1 MLRGRLVLRS
11 KFGVVL
17 ISSVLLLFRILLSQA
32 QVSVLTQHNDNTRSG
47 TNLQEKLL
55 NISNV
60 NRNTFGRL
68 ARRVVDGNIYAQPL
82 IVAQAQIPNRKSTN
96 VAIVATENNSVYGFD
111 AEDTNPRSTTAQIWR
126 TNLGPAVPTS
136 TLYAALNAPY
146 CTDMTLQVGIT
157 STPAIKLTQDAA
169 PRSGVIF
176 TAAKTKRGKTYAY
189 TLYALNLSNGSILGS
204 IPIEGQVSG
213 HGYGST
219 GSGIDAHISFNALY
233 QLNRPALLLAGNVLY
248 VAFGS
253 HCDMGP
259 YHGWLFAYDVS
270 NASTP
275 KLIDILCTTPNGTG
289 SKRVNGLPV
298 EGEGGI
304 WMSGAGPS
312 VDSDGYIYL
321 STGNGSYD
329 GITEF
334 SDSVLKIKLDQ
345 NKLRV
350 VDWFTAS
357 NQDQL
362 KDDDYD
368 LGSGGV
374 ALLPGTHTAV
384 TGSKEGRL
392 YLLDTADL
400 GHGKQPP
407 LQSFQVTHP
416 HPPPP
421 LAYNLHN
428 APVIWPHKDFAYV
441 YVMGEEDPLKQY
453 QLVHNPQ
460 TKGDGWKFD
469 PDLPFKTSPKT
480 SPYPNFPNGLFL
492 PDRTDP
498 IWMPGGFLSLSADG
512 DHDGTGILWAT
523 MPYAANANHMVV
535 RGVLRAFDASN
546 VAKGELW
553 DSENSGDP
561 NDGLGQFA
569 KFNPPTV
576 ANGKVYVATFQQET
590 ILANGNHVKAPN
602 GDRPALVIYG
612 LRSRKQT
619 TPPPH
624 R

>member
-1 MLRGRLVLRS
+1 MVALFVSILSAL
-11 KFGVVL
+11 
-17 ISSVLLLFRILLSQA
+17 SVPASQA
-32 QVSVLTQHNDNTRSG
+32 QVSVLTQHNDNGRTG
-47 TNLQEKLL
+47 TNLQEKIL
-55 NISNV
+55 NIANV

-68 ARRVVDGNIYAQPL
+68 AKRVVDGNIYAQPL
-82 IVAQAQIPNRKSTN
+82 IVAQTQVPNRKPTN
-96 VAIVATENNSVYGFD
+96 VAIVATENNSVYSFD
-111 AEDTNPRSTTAQIWR
+111 AEDINPASKTARIWR

-136 TLYAALNAPY
+136 ALYAALHAPY

-157 STPAIKLTQDAA
+157 STPAIKLTQDTA

-176 TAAKTKRGKTYAY
+176 TAAKTKRGKDYAY
-189 TLYALNLSNGSILGS
+189 TLYALNLSDGSILGS
-204 IPIEGQVSG
+204 IPIQGQVSG
-213 HGYGST
+213 RGYGST
-219 GSGIDAHISFNALY
+219 GSGADAHISFNALY

-270 NASTP
+270 NPAAP

-289 SKRVNGLPV
+289 PKRVNGLPV

-321 STGNGSYD
+321 ATGNGSYD

-334 SDSVLKIKLDQ
+334 SDSVLKIKLNG
-345 NKLRV
+345 NKLRIA
-350 VDWFTAS
+350 DWFTAP

-374 ALLPGTHTAV
+374 ALLPGSHAAV
-384 TGSKEGRL
+384 IGSKEGRL
-392 YLLDTADL
+392 YLLDTGNL

-407 LQSFQVTHP
+407 VQSFQVTHP

-421 LAYNLHN
+421 LAYNIHN
-428 APVIWPHKDFAYV
+428 APVVWAHKDFAYV

-453 QLVHNPQ
+453 RLVRNPQ
-460 TKGDGWKFD
+460 AKGNGWRFD
-469 PDLPFKTSPKT
+469 PALPFKTSPQT
-480 SPYPNFPNGLFL
+480 APYPNFPAGLFL

-498 IWMPGGFLSLSADG
+498 VWMPGGFLSLSADG
-512 DHDGTGILWAT
+512 ARDGSGILWAA

-561 NDGLGQFA
+561 NDRLGLFA
-569 KFNPPTV
+569 KFCAPTI
-576 ANGKVYVATFQQET
+576 ANGKVYMATFQQET
-590 ILANGNHVKAPN
+590 ILANGNHTKALH
-602 GDRPALVIYG
+602 GDQPALVIYG
-612 LRSRKQT
+612 LRSQQKPQSL
-619 TPPPH
+619 PH
-624 R
+624 